1 MLMTIVNRQSDLI
14 IIYLSLASALLS
26 SACANHNGIQ
36 PNPTQPSHSRANIFD
51 EYMNAEAP
59 PADGFDFPIGNSDAE
74 GIYTD
79 KATGKQHNG
88 WYVATRF
95 AEEYSL
101 GIHPGEDWNG
111 AGGGDT
117 DLGQDVYAVAN
128 GRVIFAAHCGRLWGN
143 VIIIEHT
150 FYENHEKRKIRSLY
164 AHLLEIKV
172 QKGQEVQRRQLIAAI
187 GQDPDKLFKAHLH
200 LELRLDETLSP
211 TYWPS
216 SDGKDVAWVA
226 EHYAAPTEFINSHRK
241 LFVPQQ
247 ESTLVLVDQASYK
260 MRLYEKGKRQGEY
273 DVSFGQSKGQKR
285 RQGDNKTPRGMYFVI
300 HKHRGQF
307 DGSYGKYYGG
317 HWIKFNY
324 PNKYDAAWGSA
335 NHVITPAQETRINA
349 NWEKRAQ
356 TLESTGLGGGI
367 GFHGWISEWE
377 NNGPRHLSWGC
388 VVMHIF
394 DIRKLYDRIPEGA
407 MVVIF

>member
-1 MLMTIVNRQSDLI
+1 MLMTIVNRHSDLI
-14 IIYLSLASALLS
+14 IIYLYLASALLS
-26 SACANHNGIQ
+26 SGCANQNAIQ
-36 PNPTQPSHSRANIFD
+36 PNPTQSHHSNANVFD
-51 EYMNAEAP
+51 EYMNAEGP
-59 PADGFDFPIGNSDAE
+59 PADGFDFPIGNPDAE

-128 GRVIFAAHCGRLWGN
+128 GRVVFAAHCGRLWGN
-143 VIIIEHT
+143 VVIIEHT

-172 QKGQEVQRRQLIAAI
+172 QKGQDVRRRQLIATI
-187 GQDPDKLFKAHLH
+187 GQDPEKLFKAHLH

-226 EHYAAPTEFINSHRK
+226 KHYAAPTEFINDHRQ

-285 RQGDNKTPRGMYFVI
+285 KQGDNKTPKGMYFVI
-300 HKHRGQF
+300 HKHRGRF

-335 NHVITPAQETRINA
+335 NNVITPDQETKIGA
-349 NWEKRAQ
+349 NWEKRVQ

-367 GFHGWISEWE
+367 GFHGWIEEWE

-388 VVMHIF
+388 VVMHIY
-394 DIRKLYDRIPEGA
+394 DIRRLYDRIPEGA
-407 MVVIF
+407 MVVVF